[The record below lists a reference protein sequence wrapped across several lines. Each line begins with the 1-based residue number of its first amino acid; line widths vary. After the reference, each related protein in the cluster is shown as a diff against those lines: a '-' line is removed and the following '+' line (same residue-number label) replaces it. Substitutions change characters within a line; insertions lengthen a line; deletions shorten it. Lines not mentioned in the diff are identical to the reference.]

1 MASVLVTGGA
11 GFLGSLLVAKLLHDG
26 HDVASIDLLP
36 SAASHLRLRAVV
48 GDIRDRD
55 GMRALIA
62 ATRPEVVFHC
72 AALLAHDTI
81 DKRELWSSNVGGTA
95 VLADA
100 MAEAGIRKIVYLS
113 SNCLWGHSFDRPVT
127 EDESPAPI
135 ELYGHSKWEG
145 EKILLGQ
152 PGLIVTVIR
161 CPTIIGEG
169 RLGLLA
175 ILFEFIADGRR
186 VWTVGSGSNRYQF
199 IYAADLI
206 DAMLKSWHASS
217 SGALWH
223 WCRQR
228 HNHAGNLRPRH
239 RWKRQPLDAG

>member
-36 SAASHLRLRAVV
+36 STASHLRLRPVV

-62 ATRPEVVFHC
+62 AARPEVVFHC

-113 SNCLWGHSFDRPVT
+113 SNCLGGGVST
-127 EDESPAPI
+127 
-135 ELYGHSKWEG
+135 
-145 EKILLGQ
+145 
-152 PGLIVTVIR
+152 
-161 CPTIIGEG
+161 G
-169 RLGLLA
+169 RLPRMNFPLRSNSTA
-175 ILFEFIADGRR
+175 IASGRAR
-186 VWTVGSGSNRYQF
+186 RSCSVSR
-199 IYAADLI
+199 A
-206 DAMLKSWHASS
+206 
-217 SGALWH
+217 
-223 WCRQR
+223 
-228 HNHAGNLRPRH
+228 
-239 RWKRQPLDAG
+239 